1 MADLIFL
8 LLLWAFLAGPLA
20 SRPLADADIGWHIR
34 NGQQILV
41 THSVPHT
48 DSFSATTQGK
58 PWFAWE
64 WLYDAALA
72 ALYNRWGLNG
82 VQLLAA
88 FLMALT
94 FALTMRWLIRRGT
107 TLPLAIALLLCALAA
122 ASVHFSARPHIVS
135 WLLAVVWFALLDRSE
150 QHNCEQH
157 DCKSHDCDQHNSHP
171 HVSEQQ
177 DSEQQDSK
185 SNDSEPQDNKPHV
198 TQLPDS
204 EPHDS
209 EPQKSEKKVCHPER
223 SEGPAVLSPKL
234 RLPWRPL
241 YLLPFLMLL
250 WVNLHGGFLLGFV
263 FLAMYAL
270 SAIWRERHAP
280 TLRFAHHLTL
290 ASLLCLAASL
300 INPYGYKL
308 HLHVIHY
315 LSSRFLLSN
324 IEEFKPPNPHGA
336 AFWFFLVL
344 VAATAFALV
353 RLPRHRRLS
362 HFLVALFAATSG
374 FYAARNLPVS
384 ALLLAMVAGPLLT
397 NHSESASD
405 FLKRT
410 RRVAANLARLDLGL
424 RGHLWPAIAML
435 LALWVAS
442 HNGRLGSYS
451 AMNAHFDSARQPVAA
466 VEFLAAQPAAGPVFC
481 PDNWSGYV
489 IYALYPARQ
498 VVFDDRHDFYG
509 ESMVRNYL
517 KIIRAEPGAQELL
530 DDWHARW
537 TLVPAGSRL
546 ALLLRDSPGWTV
558 RYEDGIAV
566 AFQRI
571 DHSNATGR

>member
-1 MADLIFL
+1 
-8 LLLWAFLAGPLA
+8 
-20 SRPLADADIGWHIR
+20 
-34 NGQQILV
+34 
-41 THSVPHT
+41 
-48 DSFSATTQGK
+48 
-58 PWFAWE
+58 
-64 WLYDAALA
+64 
-72 ALYNRWGLNG
+72 
-82 VQLLAA
+82 
-88 FLMALT
+88 
-94 FALTMRWLIRRGT
+94 
-107 TLPLAIALLLCALAA
+107 
-122 ASVHFSARPHIVS
+122 
-135 WLLAVVWFALLDRSE
+135 
-150 QHNCEQH
+150 
-157 DCKSHDCDQHNSHP
+157 
-171 HVSEQQ
+171 
-177 DSEQQDSK
+177 
-185 SNDSEPQDNKPHV
+185 
-198 TQLPDS
+198 
-204 EPHDS
+204 
-209 EPQKSEKKVCHPER
+209 
-223 SEGPAVLSPKL
+223 
-234 RLPWRPL
+234 
-241 YLLPFLMLL
+241 MLL

-263 FLAMYAL
+263 FLAMFAL
-270 SAIWRERHAP
+270 AAIWRERHAP
-280 TLRFAHHLTL
+280 TSRFAHHLTIV
-290 ASLLCLAASL
+290 SLFCLAASL
-300 INPYGYKL
+300 INPYGYNL

-315 LSSRFLLSN
+315 LSNRFLLSH
-324 IEEFKPPNPHGA
+324 IEEFKSPNPHGA

-344 VAATAFALV
+344 VAATAFAFV
-353 RLPRHRRLS
+353 RHPRHRRLS

-384 ALLLAMVAGPLLT
+384 ALLLAMVAGPMLS
-397 NHSESASD
+397 NHSKSASD
-405 FLKRT
+405 FLKRI

-435 LALWVAS
+435 LALWVAA

-489 IYALYPARQ
+489 IYSLYPARQ

-546 ALLLRDSPGWTV
+546 ALLLRDSPGWRL

-571 DHSNATGR
+571 DHSNATCP